1 MDSPLQFFQILDH
14 QAVAAF
20 VIIIIIKKIIIQI
33 IQIIFY
39 HLQWAMLPTLDVTV
53 SVIMQIIQI
62 IKWKTTSTCVIQ
74 FQILKMDRWNVW
86 NMVAMENVAHQ
97 YVTKIINFIK
107 NLTANLHIIFAC
119 LQKELIGRLENSF
132 RIVPQPTKFKF
143 LEGSVRPDGKKEEI
157 NEFVLHVLPECI
169 DLKMIICANCA
180 QKVWIINILFWI
192 TCPIR

>member
-20 VIIIIIKKIIIQI
+20 VIIIIKKIIIQI

-86 NMVAMENVAHQ
+86 NMVATENVAHQ

-119 LQKELIGRLENSF
+119 PLKEWIGRLENSF
-132 RIVPQPTKFKF
+132 RIVLQLMKFKF

-157 NEFVLHVLPECI
+157 NESVLHVLPECI

-180 QKVWIINILFWI
+180 QKVWSINILFWI
-192 TCPIR
+192 TYPIR